1 MRFLFGTLICGLLV
15 AQQQSTP
22 QQAAPPTPPAQDQK
36 QPDQPLQSIKTTV
49 RNVVAQAVVF
59 DRDDN
64 YVGGIRPDQFRLFD
78 NGNEQNIHVDESFV
92 PISMVIAIQCNG
104 EVDKIL
110 PQVNRIGNLMGP
122 LLLGQQG
129 EAAVIAFDSRVR
141 TLQEFTADPDKI
153 TAAVKKIQ
161 SGSMSAHLIDA
172 VDESIR
178 MLRNR
183 DISGKRRR
191 IILLISESR
200 DQGSM
205 GKGRETLIDL
215 QMNNVMVYAVPM
227 SRLLG
232 KLTAP
237 APYPRSNN
245 NPPAMTNLPVGLPST
260 PTTVGW
266 LGMNDGD
273 SAQFIAAAARDLQG
287 RQGDLQ
293 NHSRWK
299 SSPGARAGR
308 SSAST
313 AGMGWSRRS
322 SGSGTN
328 CTATTPSAMRP
339 TIPKRAASIA
349 SQWMSRAIPK
359 CGKSR
364 PAPAIGS
371 PPASREWG
379 VGPVVEATGRLLL
392 LVGLQ
397 LVVYRKHSADS
408 VGPKSRDILIRC

>member
-22 QQAAPPTPPAQDQK
+22 QQTAPPTPPAQDQK
-36 QPDQPLQSIKTTV
+36 QSDQPLANIRTTV

-78 NGNEQNIHVDESFV
+78 NGREQNIHVDESFV

-110 PQVNRIGNLMGP
+110 PQVNKIGNLVGP

-273 SAQFIAAAARDLQG
+273 SAQFIPLLLEIYKDAKG
-287 RQGDLQ
+287 IF
-293 NHSRWK
+293 K
-299 SSPGARAGR
+299 
-308 SSAST
+308 
-313 AGMGWSRRS
+313 
-322 SGSGTN
+322 
-328 CTATTPSAMRP
+328 TTPMEAFTRGTGGAEFSFYGGHGLEQAIQRIGNELHSDYTISYAPNNTEEGGFHRIAVDVTGHPEVRKVQTRP
-339 TIPKRAASIA
+339 GYWVAS
-349 SQWMSRAIPK
+349 SQ
-359 CGKSR
+359 
-364 PAPAIGS
+364 
-371 PPASREWG
+371 
-379 VGPVVEATGRLLL
+379 
-392 LVGLQ
+392 
-397 LVVYRKHSADS
+397 
-408 VGPKSRDILIRC
+408 